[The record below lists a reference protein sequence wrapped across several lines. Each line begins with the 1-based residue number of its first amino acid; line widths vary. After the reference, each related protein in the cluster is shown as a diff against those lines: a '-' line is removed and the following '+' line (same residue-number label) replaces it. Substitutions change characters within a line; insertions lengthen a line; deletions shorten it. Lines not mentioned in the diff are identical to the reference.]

1 MKKIT
6 FLIYTFI
13 IATTGIFALIFKQ
26 HLVIGLESLIPIA
39 IMAYMLFIG
48 YSSYKHRTY
57 FRHGRWHS
65 YSDSFDFKYSKNSKG
80 EGKFQIID
88 SREGPNVVNL
98 ILGYTMFIGAA
109 LNIPLIIFGSYIIK
123 AFSVA
128 IILVALGVGI
138 VASLPIEIKETKQA
152 KEAEKAKYEQWK
164 RELEEQK
171 KREEL
176 GKWK

>member
-6 FLIYTFI
+6 FLIYTFV
-13 IATTGIFALIFKQ
+13 IATTGICAMIFKQ
-26 HLVIGLESLIPIA
+26 HLVIGLESLIPVA
-39 IMAYMLFIG
+39 VMAYMLFIG
-48 YSSYKHRTY
+48 YQSYKNRVY

-88 SREGPNVVNL
+88 SREGPNVFNL

-109 LNIPLIIFGSYIIK
+109 LNIPLIIFGSFIIK
-123 AFSVA
+123 TFSVA

-176 GKWK
+176 GRWK